1 VRRRACGQPAWVLYN
16 YIMEKQ
22 ELKEVVDRVLTWPEE
37 DQEKVLRFVDELEE
51 WGAQH
56 SDRISE

>member
-1 VRRRACGQPAWVLYN
+1 
-16 YIMEKQ
+16 MEKQ